1 MSNTKLYLGLGLL
14 FMVVLFA
21 IQNAESLE
29 VSFLFWT
36 FTMRR
41 ALVLFLVLAV
51 GVVLGW
57 SLRIWVH
64 RREQH
69 ERQKN

>member
-1 MSNTKLYLGLGLL
+1 MSNVKLYVGLGLL
-14 FMVVLFA
+14 FLLFLFA
-21 IQNAESLE
+21 IQNAALLE

-51 GVVLGW
+51 GIVFGW
-57 SLRIWVH
+57 FLRTWVH
-64 RREQH
+64 RRRQH
-69 ERQKN
+69 ERQEN